1 MKSVVA
7 WAIRNSPSM
16 NTMMIAALAVGVASM
31 LMLQRERYPEFRP
44 DEVVVTVLYPGAS
57 PSETEEGICLKVE
70 EAIRSVVGVAKLTS
84 RATEGRGTITAELEP
99 DVDQPQQVVNE
110 IRAAVD
116 SIPSFPEEAERP
128 EVRLRVRFQSVISV
142 GILAPVT
149 ADPSGDAVTERQFR
163 DLAETIHD
171 ELLELSEVSHIEL
184 WQAKPYQIDVE
195 VSEETLQEYGLTH
208 EDVAAALRASNLDL
222 PGGQLKTT
230 PDEILIRT
238 ADKQVTGQQ
247 IDRIPV
253 RTNQNGT
260 VVTIGDIATVRDGF
274 ADIDT
279 VATLDGRPAMSIK
292 IRMTADEDML
302 TIREQVVDYVAT
314 RPMPPGYELKI
325 WDDYSKQARERLE
338 LLSRNGVYGLLLVF
352 AVLSLFLDP
361 RLAFWVAVGIP
372 VSVFGTCA
380 VMLATGATLNIYS
393 MFAFVMALGIVVDD
407 AIVIAENVYA
417 HRLRGRSALEAA
429 IDGTTEVAPA
439 VISSVFTSV
448 IAFVPLAYVTGEMGK
463 WIAVMPLGL
472 IAMLL
477 ISLAQGLFVL
487 PCHLAQ
493 SRLPDSPNEVPGF
506 QQAVQRA
513 IGRFVD
519 GVYTPVLKWTLKR
532 PGIVLASSVSAL
544 LVTVGLYQGGFTPF
558 VFNQQLDWEFVYTY
572 IEYPKGTPTATID
585 AATRRLEDAFR
596 EVEAEELQT
605 SDDER
610 SLVRTRFRSV
620 GYTNQLDNM
629 RGEIYIEFEPG
640 RIFVEKS
647 SREVISKWRERA
659 GAFPGAER
667 VVFWGI
673 NNAAGGRAVELDLL
687 GSDIDE
693 LESVSQQIKL
703 KLASYDGVYD
713 IRDSRGPGKWEM
725 QLKLKPAAESLG
737 IRLDLLS
744 RTVRGAYHGVEAM
757 RLQRGRHEVK
767 LMVRYPRHQR
777 RSLQQLEELHIRTAD
792 GSEVPLREL
801 AEVSVQRGYDDILR
815 IDQHRAVTIT
825 ADVDQDQANAAEVI
839 ADLRGEFLTEL
850 LGTHPRVTARW
861 EGQQKE
867 TRESF
872 DSLLVGFLL
881 AICGMFAL
889 LTLEFRSY
897 VQPLIILA
905 VIPFGFVGAV
915 GGHLLMDQPLTLF
928 SLFGIV
934 TLSGIVANDSIVL
947 VDFINRQ
954 LAQGAPLEEALL
966 RAGQRRFRP
975 VVLTSITTVAA
986 LLPLLLERNTQAQ
999 VLIPMAISISFGL
1012 IVATAWILLLVPV
1025 MFSVYARLSGRS
1037 KQVTDTPW
1045 LRVARP
1051 LH

>member
-1 MKSVVA
+1 MRSVVA
-7 WAIRNSPSM
+7 WAIRNTPSM
-16 NTMMIAALAVGVASM
+16 NTLMIAALAVGVVSM

-44 DEVVVTVLYPGAS
+44 DEVVVRVIYPGAS
-57 PSETEEGICLKVE
+57 PTETEEGICLKVE
-70 EAIRSVVGVAKLTS
+70 EAIRSIVGVGKLTS
-84 RATEGRGTITAELEP
+84 RATEGRGTVTAELEP
-99 DVDQPQQVVNE
+99 DVDQPQRVVNE
-110 IRAAVD
+110 IRAAID

-142 GILAPVT
+142 AVLAP
-149 ADPSGDAVTERQFR
+149 AALDPTNDPVDERQLR

-171 ELLELSEVSHIEL
+171 ELLELPEVSHIEL

-208 EDVAAALRASNLDL
+208 DDVAVALRQSNLDL
-222 PGGQLKTT
+222 PAGQIKAAA
-230 PDEILIRT
+230 DEILIRT
-238 ADKQVTGQQ
+238 ADKQVTGQR
-247 IDRIPV
+247 IAAIPV
-253 RTNQNGT
+253 RTDQNGT
-260 VVTIGDIATVRDGF
+260 VVTIGDIANVRDGF

-279 VATLDGRPAMSIK
+279 VATLDDRPVMSIK

-302 TIREQVVDYVAT
+302 TIRDQVVEYVAT
-314 RPMPPGYELKI
+314 RPMPPGYELKT
-325 WDDYSKQARERLE
+325 WDDYSKQARDRLD

-352 AVLSLFLDP
+352 AVLGLFLDV
-361 RLAFWVAVGIP
+361 RLAFWVALGIP

-417 HRLRGRSALEAA
+417 HRLRGRPPLEAA
-429 IDGTTEVAPA
+429 IDGTIEVAPA
-439 VISSVFTSV
+439 VICSVLTSV

-472 IAMLL
+472 VAMLL
-477 ISLAQGLFVL
+477 ISLVQGLFIL
-487 PCHLAQ
+487 PCHLAH
-493 SRLPDSPNEVPGF
+493 SRLPGIPDDVPGF
-506 QQAVQRA
+506 QQAVQKA
-513 IGRFVD
+513 IDRFVD
-519 GVYTPVLKWTLKR
+519 RVYTPVLKATLAR
-532 PGIVLASSVSAL
+532 PAVLLAGSISAL
-544 LVTVGLYQGGFTPF
+544 LVTAGLYQGGFTPF

-585 AATRRLEDAFR
+585 AATRRLEDTFR
-596 EVEAEELQT
+596 EVEEQELRGA
-605 SDDER
+605 DGDRR

-640 RIFVEKS
+640 RIFAEKS
-647 SREVISKWRERA
+647 SREVIGKWRERA
-659 GAFPGAER
+659 GEFPGAER

-693 LESVSQQIKL
+693 LESVSERIKQR
-703 KLASYDGVYD
+703 LAVYDGVYD

-725 QLKLKPAAESLG
+725 KLKLKPGSESLG
-737 IRLDLLS
+737 VRLDQLA
-744 RTVRGAYHGVEAM
+744 RTVRGAYYGVEAM

-777 RSLQQLEELHIRTAD
+777 RSLHQLDDLHIRTAD

-801 AEVSVQRGYDDILR
+801 AEVTVERGYDDILR
-815 IDQHRAVTIT
+815 IDQRRAVTIT
-825 ADVDQDQANAAEVI
+825 ADVDQDRANAAEVI

-850 LGTHPRVTARW
+850 LDTHPRVSARW

-872 DSLLVGFLL
+872 DSLMVGFLL
-881 AICGMFAL
+881 ALCGMFAL

-928 SLFGIV
+928 SLFGMV

-947 VDFINRQ
+947 IDFINRR
-954 LAQGAPLEEALL
+954 LA
-966 RAGQRRFRP
+966 AGDSLDQAVVAAGRRRFRP

-999 VLIPMAISISFGL
+999 VLVPMAISISFGL
-1012 IVATAWILLLVPV
+1012 VVATAWILLLVPA
-1025 MFSVYARLSGRS
+1025 MFAIYARLSGRCD
-1037 KQVTDTPW
+1037 QAAETP
-1045 LRVARP
+1045 
-1051 LH
+1051 

>member
-1 MKSVVA
+1 MRSIVA

-16 NTMMIAALAVGVASM
+16 NTLMIAALAVGVASM

-44 DEVVVTVLYPGAS
+44 DEVVVRVIYPGAS
-57 PSETEEGICLKVE
+57 PTETEEGICLKVE
-70 EAIRSVVGVAKLTS
+70 EAIRSIVGVGKLTS
-84 RATEGRGTITAELEP
+84 RATEGRGTVTAELEP
-99 DVDQPQQVVNE
+99 DVDQPQRVVNE
-110 IRAAVD
+110 IRAAID

-142 GILAPVT
+142 AILAPDSL
-149 ADPSGDAVTERQFR
+149 DPTNDPVDERQFR

-171 ELLELSEVSHIEL
+171 ELLELPEVSHIEL

-208 EDVAAALRASNLDL
+208 DDVAVALRQSNLDL
-222 PGGQLKTT
+222 PAGQIKSA

-238 ADKQVTGQQ
+238 ADKQVTGQR
-247 IDRIPV
+247 IAEIPV
-253 RTNQNGT
+253 RTDQNGT
-260 VVTIGDIATVRDGF
+260 VVTIGDIANVRDGF

-279 VATLDGRPAMSIK
+279 VATLDDRPVMSIK

-302 TIREQVVDYVAT
+302 TIREQVVEYVAT
-314 RPMPPGYELKI
+314 RPMPPGYELKT
-325 WDDYSKQARERLE
+325 WDDYSKQARDRLD

-352 AVLSLFLDP
+352 AVLGLFLDL
-361 RLAFWVAVGIP
+361 RLAFWVALGIP

-417 HRLRGRSALEAA
+417 HRLRGRSPLEAA
-429 IDGTTEVAPA
+429 IDGTIEVAPA
-439 VISSVFTSV
+439 VICSVLTSV

-472 IAMLL
+472 VAMLL
-477 ISLAQGLFVL
+477 ISLVQGLFIL
-487 PCHLAQ
+487 PCHLAH
-493 SRLPDSPNEVPGF
+493 SRLPGGPDDVPGF
-506 QQAVQRA
+506 QQAVQKA
-513 IGRFVD
+513 IDRFVD
-519 GVYTPVLKWTLKR
+519 RVYTPVLKGTLAR
-532 PGIVLASSVSAL
+532 PAVLLAGSISAL
-544 LVTVGLYQGGFTPF
+544 LITAGLYQGGFTPF

-585 AATRRLEDAFR
+585 AATRRLEDTFR
-596 EVEAEELQT
+596 EVEEQELR
-605 SDDER
+605 DADGDRR
-610 SLVRTRFRSV
+610 SLVQTRFRSV

-629 RGEIYIEFEPG
+629 RGEIYIGFEPG
-640 RIFVEKS
+640 QIFAEKS
-647 SREVISKWRERA
+647 SREVIAKWRERA
-659 GAFPGAER
+659 GEFPGAER

-693 LESVSQQIKL
+693 LESVSERIKQR
-703 KLASYDGVYD
+703 LAVYDGVYD

-725 QLKLKPAAESLG
+725 KLKLKPGSESLG
-737 IRLDLLS
+737 VRLDQLA
-744 RTVRGAYHGVEAM
+744 RTVRGAYYGVEAM

-777 RSLQQLEELHIRTAD
+777 RSLHQLDDLHIRTAD
-792 GSEVPLREL
+792 GSEVPLPEL
-801 AEVSVQRGYDDILR
+801 AEVTVERGYDDILR
-815 IDQHRAVTIT
+815 IDQRRAVTIT
-825 ADVDQDQANAAEVI
+825 ADVDQDRANAAEVI

-850 LGTHPRVTARW
+850 LDTHPRVSARW

-872 DSLLVGFLL
+872 DSLMVGFLL
-881 AICGMFAL
+881 ALCGMFAL

-928 SLFGIV
+928 SLFGMV

-947 VDFINRQ
+947 IDFINRR
-954 LAQGAPLEEALL
+954 LA
-966 RAGQRRFRP
+966 AGDSLDQAVVTAGRRRFRP

-1012 IVATAWILLLVPV
+1012 VVATAWILLLVPA
-1025 MFSVYARLSGRS
+1025 MFSICARLGGRCD
-1037 KQVTDTPW
+1037 QAAETP
-1045 LRVARP
+1045 
-1051 LH
+1051 